1 MDEQNLLIMQDF
13 SLSLKLFSLFP
24 DFPSNHF
31 KLIQSTCAST
41 CAIRSPI
48 LSTCARKKEKNAEKK
63 ETHILSRFS
72 QQFTS
77 SPEADTSNAVEVAEE
92 GSSDSDVSAVSS
104 AEDDEVESI
113 AVSRR
118 RGSTTLSVFPGI
130 GTDGL
135 ATAPVCDIAFHPED
149 PTSSEVEHFFAPPPD
164 VDQSANSH
172 RTEFFDISS

>member
-1 MDEQNLLIMQDF
+1 MG
-13 SLSLKLFSLFP
+13 
-24 DFPSNHF
+24 
-31 KLIQSTCAST
+31 
-41 CAIRSPI
+41 
-48 LSTCARKKEKNAEKK
+48 
-63 ETHILSRFS
+63 THILSRFS

-77 SPEADTSNAVEVAEE
+77 SPEADTSNAIEVAEE

-104 AEDDEVESI
+104 AEDDEDESI

-118 RGSTTLSVFPGI
+118 RGSATLSVFPGI

-135 ATAPVCDIAFHPED
+135 ATAPVCDVAFHPED

>member
-1 MDEQNLLIMQDF
+1 MG
-13 SLSLKLFSLFP
+13 
-24 DFPSNHF
+24 
-31 KLIQSTCAST
+31 
-41 CAIRSPI
+41 
-48 LSTCARKKEKNAEKK
+48 
-63 ETHILSRFS
+63 THILSRFS
-72 QQFTS
+72 QQFAS

-104 AEDDEVESI
+104 AEDDEDESI

-149 PTSSEVEHFFAPPPD
+149 PTSSEVEHYFAPPPD